1 MLFRRGDLFRGAIQ
15 GRSGVTYGAWGS
27 GPRPTI
33 CASRRNYAD
42 PSLWRQTDETNVWRC
57 TERLHNVGIVLFD
70 HDPQVLGA
78 FDRRFAL
85 MRLPK
90 RNEPF
95 DKPVQL
101 DADLTFRNVFHDD
114 RLELRSDH
122 GNPGVRFSRI
132 EIGEHGHCLW
142 LKGDGIAVE
151 DLHLTLSG
159 SHGVG
164 GSGMRR
170 DITVRNCVIDWLG
183 GSIIEGWKF
192 GTARFGNGVEIWGG
206 CDGFRVEGNWIY
218 QIYDT
223 GATIQCNDR
232 NDFVCRMANVEFVS
246 NRIENCFWALE
257 YYNARNA
264 AGSSV
269 DNVRFAHNVC
279 LRTGR
284 GWGCVGRESQA
295 PVLAIGVT
303 PPSTT
308 RFAVEKNVFD
318 GSTGPLI
325 ACSED
330 APQGAFSLRGNIYRQ
345 HEGGVL
351 ERMRYRLPPSSLSA
365 DPSSEEYRR
374 QFSDKMF
381 SSDAAAY
388 LAQRYG
394 DAAGR
399 VETLGIRRGDRVVI
413 LGDSLTN
420 QGLAVRDGGYWHRL
434 TNGIARVHG
443 DGYAAVIPLGFSGWQ
458 LPAWI
463 DTERKT
469 RSKGFRYDTC
479 GKFWDVKDV
488 FDGGAD
494 IVAVFIGMNDILRPV
509 VSADA
514 ASLDAWIAQYRSFI
528 STLRSRLKARR
539 VLLATI
545 SPLTCDPQARK
556 NEVRRELNARIRA
569 LAFEAGCGVIEIDRV
584 LDPLNDE
591 ARRLWKSHLAGD
603 FVHPSWG
610 LGHAGIAQA
619 FAEALG
625 EREMSA
631 AFAEDVRDEANRLLA
646 RADALSVNQT
656 PLMASFAPDA
666 SDFDYEISWHLKRG
680 FKGGEVSIELPQG
693 WRVVATN
700 SVSAVPNA
708 FEPRFFDGERGYFVV
723 RGSPQRIT
731 TPISVAVRTAK
742 GGMLRKTV
750 QVPSPWR
757 ARNNGGEWRLLSPSW
772 DYCGWGS
779 PWNVEPFQSFF
790 GGTDDTLVAFRRI
803 WSPRGRKAQI
813 RLSTRTF
820 SARLDIKVRLNG
832 AFVGERR
839 LRSSKEKCK
848 GAPMAVE
855 LREGWNTL
863 EVECRHDRSQR
874 QFLCELT
881 EVGGDRLD
889 DLRYDWRMG
898 DSAMRRSPR
907 L

>member
-1 MLFRRGDLFRGAIQ
+1 M
-15 GRSGVTYGAWGS
+15 
-27 GPRPTI
+27 
-33 CASRRNYAD
+33 
-42 PSLWRQTDETNVWRC
+42 WRC

-142 LKGDGIAVE
+142 LKGDGITVE

-170 DITVRNCVIDWLG
+170 NITVRNCVIDWLG

-206 CDGFRVEGNWIY
+206 CDGFRVEGNWIC

-345 HEGGVL
+345 HEGSVL

-434 TNGIARVHG
+434 TNGIVRVHG
-443 DGYAAVIPLGFSGWQ
+443 AGYAEVIPLGFSGWH
-458 LPAWI
+458 LPSWVE
-463 DTERKT
+463 TEEKT
-469 RSKGFRYDTC
+469 RSAGFRYDTC
-479 GKFWDVKDV
+479 GKFWDVKEV
-488 FDGGAD
+488 FDKGAD

-509 VSADA
+509 VSTDA
-514 ASLDAWIAQYRSFI
+514 ASLDGWIGQYRSFI
-528 STLRSRLKARR
+528 STLRSRLNPRR
-539 VLLATI
+539 VLLAT
-545 SPLTCDPQARK
+545 
-556 NEVRRELNARIRA
+556 V
-569 LAFEAGCGVIEIDRV
+569 
-584 LDPLNDE
+584 
-591 ARRLWKSHLAGD
+591 
-603 FVHPSWG
+603 
-610 LGHAGIAQA
+610 
-619 FAEALG
+619 
-625 EREMSA
+625 
-631 AFAEDVRDEANRLLA
+631 
-646 RADALSVNQT
+646 
-656 PLMASFAPDA
+656 
-666 SDFDYEISWHLKRG
+666 
-680 FKGGEVSIELPQG
+680 
-693 WRVVATN
+693 
-700 SVSAVPNA
+700 
-708 FEPRFFDGERGYFVV
+708 
-723 RGSPQRIT
+723 
-731 TPISVAVRTAK
+731 
-742 GGMLRKTV
+742 
-750 QVPSPWR
+750 
-757 ARNNGGEWRLLSPSW
+757 
-772 DYCGWGS
+772 
-779 PWNVEPFQSFF
+779 
-790 GGTDDTLVAFRRI
+790 
-803 WSPRGRKAQI
+803 
-813 RLSTRTF
+813 
-820 SARLDIKVRLNG
+820 
-832 AFVGERR
+832 
-839 LRSSKEKCK
+839 
-848 GAPMAVE
+848 
-855 LREGWNTL
+855 
-863 EVECRHDRSQR
+863 
-874 QFLCELT
+874 
-881 EVGGDRLD
+881 
-889 DLRYDWRMG
+889 
-898 DSAMRRSPR
+898 
-907 L
+907 